1 MRIIRT
7 TNPNG
12 TYRYEIDGEVQMKAS
27 KVLYTHASS
36 YAVGEDGTP
45 VMFHKTEAAAGRA
58 KGYPRLGWVKL
69 SVHVIE
75 DGDATAQVAQHAL
88 TIANLAAV
96 LMEKGR
102 LRVSTGL
109 SSAAITTTLDIARG
123 NEATRAA
130 GLALAHGHDADIR
143 EAFKTS
149 VPPAV
154 RAPRAPRVRA
164 KVIANAGPSHL
175 RGRQGRVQS
184 KGRGDDGELY
194 VTVDFGNDVT
204 WPFLVSE
211 LTVV

>member
-1 MRIIRT
+1 MSTITRT
-7 TNPNG
+7 TNRNG
-12 TYRYEIDGEVQMKAS
+12 TYRYELDGEVIYKAS
-27 KVLYTHASS
+27 KVLYTHVSHYTVAGS
-36 YAVGEDGTP
+36 TP
-45 VMFHKTEAAAGRA
+45 VLFHKTQAAAGKAR
-58 KGYPRLGWVKL
+58 GYAGWVKT
-69 SVHVIE
+69 SVSAIV
-75 DGDATAQVAQHAL
+75 DGDATCTADDAHRTVTDFAEAETRRFQAL
-88 TIANLAAV
+88 AD
-96 LMEKGR
+96 E
-102 LRVSTGL
+102 
-109 SSAAITTTLDIARG
+109 
-123 NEATRAA
+123 RAA
-130 GLALAHGHDADIR
+130 AQLASVKVAASALAVDVALAHGHDADIR
-143 EAFKTS
+143 AAFKTS